1 MPFDIGRPKTH
12 GDWYRMRA
20 AEFHAKANEEET
32 YLSRAELERL
42 ALAYS
47 RLAEHADGKGTTDTV
62 HETPRRRTIQQQQQV
77 PPNSTD
83 N

>member
-1 MPFDIGRPKTH
+1 MTH

-20 AEFHAKANEEET
+20 AEFQAKANEEEA
-32 YLSRAELERL
+32 YLARAELERL
-42 ALAYS
+42 ALAYLG
-47 RLAEHADGKGTTDTV
+47 LAEHADGNGTTDTV
-62 HETPRRRTIQQQQQV
+62 HETPRRPAVQQQQQQV